1 MLIQVNALA
10 AGAWEAGLGLGRDAN
25 RNLLA
30 SIQTVRHSI
39 VCAGGFDAGLI
50 VTPRAYGFVSHA
62 M

>member
-10 AGAWEAGLGLGRDAN
+10 AGAWEAGLGPGRDAN

-30 SIQTVRHSI
+30 PIRTVRHSTF
-39 VCAGGFDAGLI
+39 CAGRFVAASI
-50 VTPRAYGFVSHA
+50 VTPRAYGFVYHA